1 MKKIGNIEQL
11 KKWMINRSTDSIR
24 CRIYGVQAYGISK
37 HEYNVIVEF
46 AKQGGRYY
54 FIDRDGNR
62 FLASRYEDAE
72 RVAGEIIENV
82 QAAFNVAIDLT
93 REFMTTG
100 KVNVDSELIDLFLEL
115 CDVSGL
121 EYESRKFHVTDD
133 GDSYTTYTLK
143 GDTIKA
149 PEQTAQTSGEQFDGE
164 QIDETAA
171 DEQGN
176 ENDEQDNENSE
187 QDNENGETA
196 AACEPSKLA
205 GILAKVKSSARKVCE
220 KVALIM
226 ALAVV
231 MVVTFATLF
240 SLIYILPD
248 LLDLFGIE
256 CGSWAAVALSLLL
269 FCTVIIDACV
279 FVELNTMAAIDYF
292 FPSLFGSAQKPGFTK
307 PFPFWYRLVRES
319 L

>member
-1 MKKIGNIEQL
+1 MKKNSNIEQL

-100 KVNVDSELIDLFLEL
+100 KANVDSELIDFFLEL

-121 EYESRKFHVTDD
+121 EYESKKFNVTDD
-133 GDSYTTYTLK
+133 GECYTTYILK
-143 GDTIKA
+143 GGIIET
-149 PEQTAQTSGEQFDGE
+149 PEQAAQTSGEQFDGE
-164 QIDETAA
+164 QIDENAA
-171 DEQGN
+171 DEQDGEN
-176 ENDEQDNENSE
+176 EEDNE
-187 QDNENGETA
+187 DGA
-196 AACEPSKLA
+196 DCEPSKLA
-205 GILAKVKSSARKVCE
+205 GILAKVKGSARKVCE
-220 KVALIM
+220 KVAPAMFI
-226 ALAVV
+226 AVV
-231 MVVTFATLF
+231 GTISLLTLYF
-240 SLIYILPD
+240 SVLGLGEFLEIL
-248 LLDLFGIE
+248 GIE
-256 CGSWAAVALSLLL
+256 GGTWTACAVSLLL
-269 FCTVIIDACV
+269 FPTVIFESV
-279 FVELNTMAAIDYF
+279 LSVEQNLMAAIDRL
-292 FPSLFGSAQKPGFTK
+292 FPSLAKDGKRVAFAMPFT
-307 PFPFWYRLVRES
+307 FWYRLIQES
-319 L
+319 RK

>member
-1 MKKIGNIEQL
+1 MKKNSNIEQL

-24 CRIYGVQAYGISK
+24 CRVYGVQAYGISK

-82 QAAFNVAIDLT
+82 QEAFNVAIDLT

-133 GDSYTTYTLK
+133 GDSYTTYILK
-143 GDTIKA
+143 GNTI
-149 PEQTAQTSGEQFDGE
+149 QTSGEQFDGE
-164 QIDETAA
+164 QQPES
-171 DEQGN
+171 N
-176 ENDEQDNENSE
+176 ENDENDEN
-187 QDNENGETA
+187 A

-205 GILAKVKSSARKVCE
+205 GILAKVKDGARKVCE
-220 KVALIM
+220 KVAFT
-226 ALAVV
+226 LA
-231 MVVTFATLF
+231 FLF
-240 SLIYILPD
+240 IIS
-248 LLDLFGIE
+248 
-256 CGSWAAVALSLLL
+256 VALLALYFSVLGIGDILNMLGIDGMARVVCAPFLLL
-269 FCTVIIDACV
+269 TAGVEIAVNVEINIIAV
-279 FVELNTMAAIDYF
+279 FDRL
-292 FPSLFGSAQKPGFTK
+292 FPPLFNNQKPAPFVVPFT
-307 PFPFWYRLVRES
+307 FWYRIIKDIRK
-319 L
+319 

>member
-1 MKKIGNIEQL
+1 MKKNSNIEQL

-24 CRIYGVQAYGISK
+24 CRVYGVQAYGISK

-82 QAAFNVAIDLT
+82 QEAFNVAIDLT

-121 EYESRKFHVTDD
+121 EYESRKFHITDD
-133 GDSYTTYTLK
+133 GDSYTTYILK

-149 PEQTAQTSGEQFDGE
+149 PEQIAQTSGEQFDGE
-164 QIDETAA
+164 QQPES
-171 DEQGN
+171 N
-176 ENDEQDNENSE
+176 ENDENDEN
-187 QDNENGETA
+187 A

-205 GILAKVKSSARKVCE
+205 GILAKVKDGARKVCE

-226 ALAVV
+226 ALAFV
-231 MVVTFATLF
+231 MVVTFTALF
-240 SLIYILPD
+240 GLIYFIPD

-269 FCTVIIDACV
+269 FFTVIIDSCV
-279 FVELNTMAAIDYF
+279 FIELNTMAAIDYF
-292 FPSLFGSAQKPGFTK
+292 FPSLFCSAQKPGFTK
-307 PFPFWYRLVRES
+307 PFPFWYRLAKES